1 MTQSCNGIRPT
12 RKINTMSSIPKF
24 DPVPTQ
30 TRRDQVAE
38 ILRRAILSGQIPP
51 GTQLIEN
58 RLATDL
64 GVSRGLLREAIR
76 ELIES
81 GLAANRPYA
90 GTFVAEVNAAVLR
103 DVYEIRRVMESQ
115 AYTRIWPNRDDAFR
129 DELKRRFELMILAVE
144 GDDLSEEI
152 RAEARFHGLVY
163 ERCGNH
169 LMPAFWQQMTQKI
182 QLGFAICQIA
192 HAPKVNFQEN
202 HLRFLECA
210 VGNSLDEMLMELNV
224 HLDRGLATIQFETE
238 IAAPLADSPGPV
250 IPLASH

>member
-1 MTQSCNGIRPT
+1 
-12 RKINTMSSIPKF
+12 MSSIPKF
-24 DPVPTQ
+24 EPVPTL

-38 ILRRAILSGQIPP
+38 TLRRAILSGQISP
-51 GTQLIEN
+51 GTQLIES

-81 GLAANRPYA
+81 GLADNRPYA
-90 GTFVAEVNAAVLR
+90 GTFVTAVNAETLR
-103 DVYEIRRVMESQ
+103 DVYEMRRVMERQ
-115 AYTRIWPNRDDAFR
+115 AYTRIWPKRDEAFR
-129 DELKRRFELMILAVE
+129 DELKRRFDQMIEAVK

-152 RAEARFHGLVY
+152 RAEAHFHGLVY

-192 HAPKVNFQEN
+192 HAPKVDFEEN
-202 HLRFLECA
+202 HHQFLECA
-210 VGNSLDEMLMELNV
+210 LGDSLDEMLTELNV
-224 HLDRGLATIQFETE
+224 HLDRGLATIQFETDTPAE
-238 IAAPLADSPGPV
+238 ALGSSGTVVPIKRS
-250 IPLASH
+250 

>member
-1 MTQSCNGIRPT
+1 
-12 RKINTMSSIPKF
+12 MSSIPKF
-24 DPVPTQ
+24 EPVPPQ

-38 ILRRAILSGQIPP
+38 TLRRAILSGQIPP
-51 GTQLIEN
+51 GTQLIES
-58 RLATDL
+58 RLANDL

-81 GLAANRPYA
+81 GLADNRPYA

-103 DVYEIRRVMESQ
+103 DVYEMRRVMESQ
-115 AYTRIWPNRDDAFR
+115 AYRRIWPQRDELFAS
-129 DELKRRFELMILAVE
+129 ELKRRFELMIRAVE
-144 GDDLSEEI
+144 GDDLAEEI
-152 RAEARFHGLVY
+152 RAEAHFHGLVY

-192 HAPKVNFQEN
+192 HAPKVDFKEN

-210 VGNSLDEMLMELNV
+210 TGDSLDEMLAELNE
-224 HLDRGLATIQFETE
+224 HLDRGLATIQFEAETVPPLE
-238 IAAPLADSPGPV
+238 GSPSAASRPEKPLLSP
-250 IPLASH
+250 LF